1 MLKRVVLFLVVFCL
15 SVSSVWADGN
25 LEESE
30 AKNTVY
36 TLTLDDA
43 ISLATEDNPKLN
55 ACDIKKENYKTQL
68 SAAYIQKSA
77 YKNNSVKIY
86 ASSGYD
92 AIYIKNGYYVDLYE
106 SQVGLCDYEYEQIK
120 STLAYNVTQ
129 KYYNLKNCEKLL
141 NIAKNSY
148 NLVSENYNNAKT
160 SYNLGLIPKY
170 DLDSTAIGLKK
181 AENAVLLYENNM
193 NIAKED
199 FKIAIRKNNEDCD
212 FVLTDEIKCEDFD
225 TNLSDDL
232 INAEKSRYDIAG
244 LKSQYDLSKK
254 YLDMTALPSNT
265 ARYTDAYSKFIT
277 AEYNYTNNKDLILL
291 GIKTS
296 YNSISSAKNDMDTA
310 RDNLTLVNDAYN
322 IAKIK
327 YEQGM
332 ITSTELTSALNNISQ
347 AEIELE
353 NAKLTYELAVKKY
366 QYEISI
372 GL

>member
-1 MLKRVVLFLVVFCL
+1 MFKKVVLFFVIFCL
-15 SVSSVWADGN
+15 SVSFVAADEN
-25 LEESE
+25 IKENETE
-30 AKNTVY
+30 TEIN
-36 TLTLDDA
+36 TLTLDEA
-43 ISLATEDNPKLN
+43 IALAVEGNPSLN
-55 ACDIKKENYKTQL
+55 ACEIKKDNYKTQL
-68 SAAYIQKSA
+68 SAAYIQKSS

-106 SQVGLCDYEYEQIK
+106 SQIELCDYEYEQIK

-129 KYYNLKNCEKLL
+129 KYFNLKNCEKLL

-148 NLVSENYNNAKT
+148 NLVSESYNNAET

-170 DLDSTAIGLKK
+170 DLDSTAINLKK
-181 AENAVLLYENNM
+181 AQNAVSLYENNL

-199 FKIAIRKNNEDCD
+199 FKIAIRKNNEDYD

-225 TNLSDDL
+225 TDLSADL
-232 INAEKSRYDIAG
+232 TTAEKSRYDILG
-244 LKSQYDLSKK
+244 LKSQYELSKK
-254 YLDMTALPSNT
+254 YLDITALPSNT

-291 GIKTS
+291 GVKTA
-296 YNSISSAKNDMDTA
+296 YNSIFSAKNDMDTA
-310 RDNLTLVNDAYN
+310 NDNLLLVNDAYN

-332 ITSTELTSALNNISQ
+332 ITSNELTNALNNISQ